1 MQRRSL
7 VSLLSCRVLRR
18 PKLGIYPT
26 QCASLL
32 DGAGVLKQLLD
43 RAKVYLPC
51 LPIADGSV
59 NDDDAA
65 VLQQPVEE
73 DLRSRQFGL
82 KVVVVVRKEFG
93 QKFKI

>member
-1 MQRRSL
+1 MG
-7 VSLLSCRVLRR
+7 V
-18 PKLGIYPT
+18 YPT

-59 NDDDAA
+59 NDDDA